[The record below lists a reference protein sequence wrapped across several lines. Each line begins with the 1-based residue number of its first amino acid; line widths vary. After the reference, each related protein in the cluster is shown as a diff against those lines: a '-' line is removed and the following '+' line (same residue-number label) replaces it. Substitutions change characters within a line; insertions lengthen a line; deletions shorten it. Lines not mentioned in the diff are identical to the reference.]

1 MALENTIPNL
11 VVNYNY
17 QIEIDTTPLAESPTW
32 AGLCAGF
39 NNISEA
45 LNEQVQQYFFLCGKG
60 FAANYVTGMAPTFTF
75 TGVRVI
81 GDEAQDFIFSFDNK
95 YGTLKARET
104 HMRLTRVASDGS
116 KDVISANVTLCNIT
130 DVGGGTTDGS
140 AVNVEVRINGAP
152 FDGDAWEEQSI

>member
-1 MALENTIPNL
+1 MALGNKPNL

-17 QIEIDTTPLAESPTW
+17 TIEIDTTPTAEEPTW

-45 LNEQVQQYFFLCGKG
+45 LNEQLQQYFFLCGKG
-60 FAANYVTGMAPTFTF
+60 FATNYVTGMAPSFTF

-95 YGTLKARET
+95 YGTLKARES
-104 HMRLTRVASDGS
+104 HMKLTRNGSDGS
-116 KDVISANVTLCNIT
+116 KDVISANVTFANIT
-130 DVGGGTTDGS
+130 DVGGATTDGS
-140 AVNVEVRINGAP
+140 AVSVEVRIDGAP
-152 FDGDAWEEQSI
+152 FHGDAWEQQSI